1 MSSVM
6 RAAWSS
12 MTFIDFYILL
22 AEVTS
27 TLALLLDKPL
37 VQTDQNRR
45 KRHSIFHRPAQNQA
59 VDGSCTYVFD
69 LFDSTVCQQ
78 ISAKCQLHASKANSC
93 AEPCAPCPLLPSEY
107 GYQGGV
113 VQGRDGCAELNGAA
127 SGSMSF
133 HVVPQEGTMFL
144 GLAMASK
151 NMGQRP
157 QDKPPVRCYLWHHQ
171 EIL

>member
-37 VQTDQNRR
+37 
-45 KRHSIFHRPAQNQA
+45 A